1 MRRKE
6 PEYQM
11 GCKVTL
17 NLDADTEEKLLQLSS
32 ALGYSP
38 EMAAI
43 YAVRLVSACVREGL
57 IDDVPAR
64 AWPKEAAALNEG
76 RVLQMPQRKTAAQ
89 GDWRA

>member
-1 MRRKE
+1 
-6 PEYQM
+6 M
-11 GCKVTL
+11 GRKVTL
-17 NLDADTEEKLLQLSS
+17 NLDADTHERLRQLSD

-38 EMAAI
+38 QMAAI

-64 AWPKEAAALNEG
+64 AWPKEAQDLAMGRA
-76 RVLQMPQRKTAAQ
+76 RVLQMPRRKSAAQ